1 MKEQTEPQVYVGTY
15 GKYSSGSIA
24 GAWLSLD
31 EHDTAEAFDAA
42 ARKLHKRE
50 HDPELM
56 FQDCQGFPQA
66 FYGESYLDER
76 LWDWLALD
84 KRERAV
90 VEAWLD
96 SVGGTDSIQY
106 ILDHHVGSADSWED
120 YVADYVEQTGMLDSM
135 PDDLQRYF
143 DHEAFGRDLIHDFTV
158 AETSDGVEV
167 FSNS

>member
-1 MKEQTEPQVYVGTY
+1 MTDHPQVYVGTY
-15 GKYSSGSIA
+15 GKYTGGSIA

-31 EHDTAEAFDAA
+31 KYDTAETFDAA

-56 FQDCQGFPQA
+56 FQDYESFPSA

-84 KRERAV
+84 KHDRAV

-96 SVGGTDSIQY
+96 DVGGDDSIEY
-106 ILDHHVGSADSWED
+106 ILDRHIGSADSWS
-120 YVADYVEQTGMLDSM
+120 DYVEEYIDQTGMLDGI
-135 PDDLQRYF
+135 PDHLQNYF
-143 DHEAFGRDLIHDFTV
+143 DYEAFGRNLRHNFTV
-158 AETSDGVEV
+158 AETSDGVVV

>member
-1 MKEQTEPQVYVGTY
+1 MTDAQIYVGTY
-15 GKYSSGSIA
+15 AKYNNGNLA

-31 EHDTAEAFDAA
+31 EHDTAETFDAA

-76 LWDWLALD
+76 LWEWLALG

-106 ILDHHVGSADSWED
+106 ILDHHVGSADSWD
-120 YVADYVEQTGMLDSM
+120 DYVENYVYETGMLDSM

-143 DHEAFGRDLIHDFTV
+143 DYEAYGRDRIHDFTV
-158 AETSDGVEV
+158 AETADGVMV
-167 FSNS
+167 FLNS

>member
-1 MKEQTEPQVYVGTY
+1 MNGPQIYVGTY
-15 GKYSSGSIA
+15 AKYNNGNLA

-31 EHDTAEAFDAA
+31 ECDTAEAFEAA
-42 ARKLHKRE
+42 AKKLHKNER
-50 HDPELM
+50 DPELM
-56 FQDCQGFPQA
+56 LQDYEGFPEA
-66 FYGESYLDER
+66 FYGESWLDER
-76 LWDWLALD
+76 IWEWLALD
-84 KRERAV
+84 EDQREIV
-90 VEAWLD
+90 GAWLD
-96 SVGGTDSIQY
+96 EVGGTDSIEY